1 MEVEEKQKQLS
12 CVSKVVCYVLCA
24 CSPLAHS
31 VPWMDGDDVNDG
43 DRGII
48 LKFPWPYLFDVL
60 VVPFDLE
67 IG

>member
-1 MEVEEKQKQLS
+1 MYSVLALLLHL
-12 CVSKVVCYVLCA
+12 VC
-24 CSPLAHS
+24 PG
-31 VPWMDGDDVNDG
+31 WMDGRVGDGDDVNDG

-60 VVPFDLE
+60 VVPFDLT